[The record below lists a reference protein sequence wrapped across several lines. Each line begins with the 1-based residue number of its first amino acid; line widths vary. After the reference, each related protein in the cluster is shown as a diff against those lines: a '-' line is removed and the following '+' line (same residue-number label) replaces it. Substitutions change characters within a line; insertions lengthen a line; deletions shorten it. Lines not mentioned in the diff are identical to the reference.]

1 MTNIVNI
8 ANIANTAGVR
18 FGTSGVRGL
27 VAQMTDDVCYA
38 YTLAY
43 MTQVVKK
50 HPGVRAI
57 VLGHDLRPSSPV
69 ISAACAL
76 AINDAGFDVI
86 YGGALPTPA
95 VASYAAE
102 YQLPAIIVTGSHI
115 PFDRNGIKFYSHLGE
130 ITKADEQAIEASQI
144 SVPDQL
150 VVKSLP
156 AVNLDVYG
164 HYFKRYVDFFG
175 VDAFKGTRVAIYEH
189 SSVARDILKS
199 ILEALGADVISLGRT
214 DTFVPIDTEAVMP
227 EDVERAKA
235 WASQYQ
241 IDAIFSTDGDAD
253 RPLIADES
261 GEWLRGDVVGV
272 LCAKMLGVDVLVTP
286 VNSNTIAERSGWFKL
301 VVRTK
306 IGSPYV
312 IAAMDDSMQKNL
324 KVSGYEANGGFLLGC
339 NIKKGD
345 KTLRTLPTRD
355 AILPMLSLLALSKQ
369 KGCQLSELVKLLP
382 SRYTHSNRI
391 QNFPSEISSQ
401 LLQELIRQQSLIQQI
416 IGTDLGN
423 IKAINLVDGVRV
435 QFDLEDVVH
444 IRPSGNAPEL
454 RCYVESNDYDRAKLI
469 CDQCIFKLN
478 EFKNRS
484 DSSGKH

>member
-1 MTNIVNI
+1 MTNLVSI
-8 ANIANTAGVR
+8 ANVANTAGVR

-43 MTQVVKK
+43 IKHVVKK
-50 HPGVRAI
+50 HSSVKPI
-57 VLGHDLRPSSPV
+57 VLGHDLRPSSPI

-76 AINDAGFDVI
+76 AISDAGFDVI

-102 YQLPAIIVTGSHI
+102 HQLPAIIVTGSHI

-130 ITKADEQAIEASQI
+130 ITKADEQAIEASHI

-150 VVKSLP
+150 VIKSLP
-156 AVNLDVYG
+156 AVNFDVYG

-286 VNSNTIAERSGWFKL
+286 VNSNTIVERSGWFKR

-312 IAAMDDSMQKNL
+312 IAAMYDSMQKSL

-339 NIKKGD
+339 DVALEGRS
-345 KTLRTLPTRD
+345 LSALPTRD
-355 AILPMLSLLALSKQ
+355 AILPMLSLLSLSK
-369 KGCQLSELVKLLP
+369 KMGCQLSSIVQSLP
-382 SRYTHSNRI
+382 SRFTYSDKI
-391 QNFPSEISSQ
+391 QNFPSKISSQ
-401 LLQELIRQQSLIQQI
+401 LLQDLKSNQAFIQQI
-416 IGTDLGN
+416 MGLELGSIEDIDL
-423 IKAINLVDGVRV
+423 IDGVRV
-435 QFDLEDVVH
+435 QFELGDIVH
-444 IRPSGNAPEL
+444 IRTSGNAPEL
-454 RCYVESNDYDRAKLI
+454 RCYVESMNSYRAKII
-469 CDQCIFKLN
+469 CDQCIIRLN
-478 EFKNRS
+478 AFKNLS
-484 DSSGKH
+484 TG